1 MPSHIKYIQTKNDV
15 IHFQSFDDTYLTLTL
30 LSRLIL
36 AHISWLQSRKG
47 RLHFVLNKNDNY
59 NFDIKVIRCGFMG
72 FVNDVID
79 YGCLGYVFYF
89 KKSRELMRE
98 NMRFC

>member
-15 IHFQSFDDTYLTLTL
+15 IYFQSFDDTYLTLTL
-30 LSRLIL
+30 LSCLIL

-47 RLHFVLNKNDNY
+47 GLHFVLNKNNNY
-59 NFDIKVIRCGFMG
+59 NFDVKVTCCGFMG

-89 KKSRELMRE
+89 KKVETL
-98 NMRFC
+98 CGKI